1 MTKAELNKKP
11 KKTLILMATLKRV
24 YAGGKKTAE
33 KKTKP
38 QLVNALYKAYGKKK
52 VSGNQHV
59 NTIKRNKT
67 KETSWKGSNQHVRKG
82 WIGKRKFGIDIE
94 TAKDITE
101 INKKIRRDIDKFK
114 TLSPIE
120 KSVRESQYLY
130 TLSFTPAWRKD
141 MRGKL
146 QSIRKRAKSEYCKT
160 VTAANKRRKKLN
172 LHHITFSKLCK
183 R

>member
-1 MTKAELNKKP
+1 
-11 KKTLILMATLKRV
+11 MATLKRV

-52 VSGNQHV
+52 VSGNQYG
-59 NTIKRNKT
+59 NITYKKD
-67 KETSWKGSNQHVRKG
+67 KKGSLWSGANQRGNRKKDG
-82 WIGKRKFGIDIE
+82 TAWIGKRKFGIDIE
-94 TAKDITE
+94 TDKDITE
-101 INKKIRRDIDKFK
+101 IKKKIRRDIDKFK

-120 KSVRESQYLY
+120 KAVRESQYLY

-146 QSIRKRAKSEYCKT
+146 QSLRKRAKSEYCKT
-160 VTAANKRRKKLN
+160 VSAANKRRKNLN